1 MDDENTIGWAASRRA
16 RDHRETVIALMEALP
31 DWADGDEKLCDHMA
45 SLLGRAGYALVRT
58 GAGDDFHARAAD

>member
-16 RDHRETVIALMEALP
+16 LDHHETVTALDQAVSYQLGEAL
-31 DWADGDEKLCDHMA
+31 AEELA
-45 SLLGRAGYALVRT
+45 TNLGRAGYVLVRT